1 MNEETIKIEAG
12 EMKDKTEIELEK
24 EIEALDKEHSVIH
37 HLYYNGESALEEKK
51 LELFKYRMRD
61 IKVGDYIVRVE
72 DESPYDGS
80 LYYGIGKILSIDDRW
95 YEIQHPDK
103 TNCNIETI
111 IRKSNE
117 KEFKDYLDGK
127 EIKP

>member
-1 MNEETIKIEAG
+1 MKEEMKEIEAS
-12 EMKDKTEIELEK
+12 EMKDKTEIELEE
-24 EIEALDKEHSVIH
+24 EIEVLDKEHMVIH

-51 LELFKYRMRD
+51 KELFKYRLRD

-80 LYYGIGKILSIDDRW
+80 LYYGIGKVLSIDDGW
-95 YEIQHPDK
+95 YEILHPDK

-117 KEFKDYLDGK
+117 KEFKDCLDGK

>member
-1 MNEETIKIEAG
+1 MEEEIKEKEAG

-24 EIEALDKEHSVIH
+24 EIEVLDKKDSVLH
-37 HLYYNGESALEEKK
+37 HLYFESTNALREKK
-51 LELFKYRMRD
+51 LELFKYRLRD
-61 IKVGDYIVRVE
+61 IKVGDYIVRVDDE
-72 DESPYDGS
+72 DPYGS
-80 LYYGIGKILSIDDRW
+80 LYYEIGKVLSIDNDW
-95 YEIQHPDK
+95 YDVLHPAK
-103 TNCNIETI
+103 TGWGIDEI